1 MVQHFKQ
8 FQIAGLFFTFCFSV
22 LRLFPGNN
30 ALLYTISMRRR
41 EQNELTFRFN
51 LCVLDS
57 GKPVR
62 ALSKW
67 STKRPEFGN
76 SVPRSRGGG
85 DSTIPLLPP
94 KVPTRLAFIK
104 KSRSAAPLRSGRL

>member
-1 MVQHFKQ
+1 MAIVQHFQQ
-8 FQIAGLFFTFCFSV
+8 FQIARLFFTFCFSV

-76 SVPRSRGGG
+76 SVPRSRGVNY
-85 DSTIPLLPP
+85 SS
-94 KVPTRLAFIK
+94 PTPQ
-104 KSRSAAPLRSGRL
+104 SANETGIYKEK